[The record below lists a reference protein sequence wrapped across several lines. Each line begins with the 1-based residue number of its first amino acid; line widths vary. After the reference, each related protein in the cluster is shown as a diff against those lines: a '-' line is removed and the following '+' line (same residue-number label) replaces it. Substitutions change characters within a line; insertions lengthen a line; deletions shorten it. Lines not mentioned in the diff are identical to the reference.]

1 MNTARLASSPRVAAL
16 LAVLVILAGCNK
28 SGTKT
33 EASTDM
39 AGSASST
46 AAAMGQSLM
55 DQLGGME
62 GVVKLAD
69 AFGANLAANP
79 ALSSLLNADAITG
92 AKQGLVNEIAKAS
105 NTPAPYAGASLAGS
119 LSGKG
124 LTHDSVKAVTD
135 ALESA
140 ADSMHLTPATKSS
153 LMGLMAPISKA
164 LGG

>member
-1 MNTARLASSPRVAAL
+1 MNPVRIASSGRVATL

-28 SGTKT
+28 SGTST
-33 EASTDM
+33 EASKDM
-39 AGSASST
+39 TASASS
-46 AAAMGQSLM
+46 AASSMGQSLL

-62 GVVKLAD
+62 GAVKLAD
-69 AFGANLAANP
+69 AFGTNLAANP

-105 NTPAPYAGASLAGS
+105 NTPAPYEGVTLKSA

-124 LTHDSVKAVTD
+124 LTPDSVKAVAD
-135 ALESA
+135 ALSSA
-140 ADSMHLTPATKSS
+140 ADSMHLTPAAKSS

>member
-1 MNTARLASSPRVAAL
+1 MNTARLASLPRVATF

-33 EASTDM
+33 EASTDV

-46 AAAMGQSLM
+46 AAAMGQTLL

-62 GVVKLAD
+62 GAVKLAD
-69 AFGANLAANP
+69 AFGANLAANST
-79 ALSSLLNADAITG
+79 LSSLLNADAITG

-105 NTPAPYAGASLAGS
+105 NTPEPYAGASLAGA

-124 LTHDSVKAVTD
+124 LTHDSVKAVVD
-135 ALESA
+135 ALDDA
-140 ADSMHLTPATKSS
+140 ADSMHLSSATKSS
-153 LMGLMAPISKA
+153 LMGLMAPISKPQ
-164 LGG
+164 GG